1 MPIQAQK
8 PGDSQEGVYNPSPQ
22 QPLVFEAFKG
32 INTST
37 TRPGVPDDAMA
48 WCDGW
53 FTLGP
58 RLLRTLWGIGAKLWT
73 VPSGTL
79 SFFDFA
85 NISTAPVMIAITSL
99 GGIWQINTATAVA
112 TQIAANGTII
122 NPSLTNVGISQWGSQ
137 YVLIVANQTNGYWI
151 WDGTVLYQAGTLGPG
166 VELTNVGSGYAT
178 PPMVM
183 ATGGKGSGAT
193 FVATV
198 NGIGQVTSVK
208 ITNPGRGY
216 LAIDSPTLT
225 FSSGVAGSGGVLT
238 AVMLHVAGGSGGALV
253 GNFVSQGETAYQ
265 LVSISVSNG
274 GSGYS
279 GFATA
284 VFNTPP
290 GGAPPVGSYW
300 GIIVVEGAP
309 SIQLTITNGVIT
321 AASIIANPSNLGNY
335 YNDNAGFPTIT
346 VNTDPGYYEVS
357 SVTINNGGSGYG
369 PSAAIVVSGGSP
381 SSAASFTPVISGGV
395 IVEITTNYAGTYTT
409 STPPTLTVTDSA
421 VLASGTITLAPFG
434 IQGTTIETYAGHV
447 WIANGAVVT
456 FSAPG
461 SVVDFSTGDGGGN
474 FTSVDSF
481 LRVGFSRLLQT
492 SGFLYLIGDSSINYI
507 SGVQTT
513 GTPPTTTFTNQNADP
528 EVGTPYPSTVDVFSR
543 NIVFANAFGAH
554 VSYGAAVTKISDKLD
569 GVYNTVPGF
578 AGQQLSAAKAI
589 LFGRK
594 CWILLMPIIDPVTQ
608 IQTNK
613 LMIWDSKEWYTSQ
626 QDVNLLYIQHQEI
639 ASVITAWGTDGTSVY
654 PLFSQ
659 PSAGFLKTVQS
670 KLWDAPGGY
679 QQQKAAT
686 RLWAMAEFLGSKN
699 LSYTV
704 TIDNEFGIPSPAGN
718 AQATG
723 SAVGFSWVNGSGL
736 PFTWVNGSAQTFTWV
751 VTGSNIIAVLPPT
764 AVAQQG
770 VLTGMTT
777 KTMCDDMI
785 LISEMLGDEI
795 VGYRG

>member
-8 PGDSQEGVYNPSPQ
+8 PGDTQEGPFNPSAQ

-37 TRPGVPDDAMA
+37 TRPGVGDEQMA

-53 FTLGP
+53 FPLGP
-58 RLLRTLWGIGAKLWT
+58 RLLRTLWGIGPKLWT
-73 VPSGTL
+73 PPSGTVA
-79 SFFDFA
+79 FFDFA
-85 NISTAPVMIAITSL
+85 NIGVLPVMIAVTSV
-99 GGIWQINTATAVA
+99 GGIWQIVTTTGVA
-112 TQIAANGTII
+112 TQIAADGTIL
-122 NPSLTNVGISQWGSQ
+122 NPSLANVGVSQWGSQ
-137 YVLIVANQTNGYWI
+137 YVLIVANQTNGYFI
-151 WDGTVLYQAGTLGPG
+151 WDGSVLYTAGTLGPG
-166 VELTNVGSGYAT
+166 VVMTNVGSGYAT
-178 PPMVM
+178 PPTVT
-183 ATGGKGSGAT
+183 ATGGLGFGAT

-198 NGIGQVTSVK
+198 NASGQVTGVT
-208 ITNPGRGY
+208 ITNPGSGY
-216 LAIDSPTLT
+216 IATDGSLVSLV
-225 FSSGVAGSGGVLT
+225 FSSGVAGSGGSLA
-238 AVMLHVAGGSGGALV
+238 AVMLHVVGGSGGVLTA
-253 GNFVSQGETAYQ
+253 NFVSLGGALYQ
-265 LVSISVSNG
+265 LVSITVSNA
-274 GSGYS
+274 GSGYGS
-279 GFATA
+279 LATA
-284 VFNTPP
+284 AFSAPP
-290 GGAPPVGSYW
+290 GNSYW
-300 GIIVVEGAP
+300 TPGVGVIGPP
-309 SIQLTITNGVIT
+309 SIKLTINATNGHIT
-321 AASIIANPSNLGNY
+321 AATIVPNPQNTNSYYSNQSGL
-335 YNDNAGFPTIT
+335 PTISVSDNGYWK
-346 VNTDPGYYEVS
+346 VN
-357 SVTINNGGSGYG
+357 SVTINNPGSGYG
-369 PSAAIVVSGGSP
+369 PSIKIGVSGGSP
-381 SSAASFTPVISGGV
+381 QASASLTPITSGGAIVNVVINSGGV
-395 IVEITTNYAGTYTT
+395 YPNNTG
-409 STPPTLTVTDSA
+409 PTLTVTDSA
-421 VLASGTITLAPFG
+421 ITAAGTITLAPFG
-434 IQGTTIETYAGHV
+434 IQGTTIETYSGHV

-578 AGQQLSAAKAI
+578 GGAQLSAAKAI

-594 CWILLMPIIDPVTQ
+594 CWLLLMPIIDPITRN
-608 IQTNK
+608 QTTK
-613 LMIWDSKEWYTSQ
+613 IFIWDSKEWYSSV
-626 QDVNLLYIQHQEI
+626 QDVNLIYIQHQEI
-639 ASVITAWGTDGTSVY
+639 ASIITAWGTDGTSVY

-659 PSAGFLKTVQS
+659 PSANFLKTVQS
-670 KLWDAPGGY
+670 KLWDGPGGY

-699 LSYTV
+699 LNYTV
-704 TIDNEFGIPSPAGN
+704 TIDNEYGIPNPVGN
-718 AQATG
+718 ATATG
-723 SAVGFSWVNGSGL
+723 SAVGFSWVNGSGQA
-736 PFTWVNGSAQTFTWV
+736 FGWVNGSAQPFTWV
-751 VTGSNIIAVLPPT
+751 VTGSNIVAVLPPT

-770 VLTGMTT
+770 VLTGLTT
-777 KTMCDDMI
+777 TTMCDDMI